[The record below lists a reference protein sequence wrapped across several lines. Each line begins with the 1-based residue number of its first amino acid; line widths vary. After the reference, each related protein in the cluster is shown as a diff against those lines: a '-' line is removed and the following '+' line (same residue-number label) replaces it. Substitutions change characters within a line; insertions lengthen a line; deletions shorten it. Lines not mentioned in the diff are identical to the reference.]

1 MLAKKQNKLERK
13 VEDLSNKLERIS
25 LEKIAVEEQ
34 AIKYQMLTE
43 EVVAKLK
50 PLLTEDMVEI
60 LTYYEN
66 KLKNT
71 AYVDK

>member
-50 PLLTEDMVEI
+50 PLLTDMVEI